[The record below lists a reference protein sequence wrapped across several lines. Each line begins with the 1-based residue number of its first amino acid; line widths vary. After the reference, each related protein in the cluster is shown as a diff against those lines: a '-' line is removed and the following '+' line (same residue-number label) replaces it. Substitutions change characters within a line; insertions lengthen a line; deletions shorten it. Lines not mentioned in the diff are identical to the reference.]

1 MENNEKK
8 ISLFSTFLFFFS
20 NFVDTELS
28 KHDKE
33 NYLFVSGNFI
43 KKTLEEINF

>member
-8 ISLFSTFLFFFS
+8 SVYLVLFYIFFS

-33 NYLFVSGNFI
+33 HYLFVSGNFI